1 MNVLLIHNLPT
12 PYRIEFFNRISALMS
27 ERNMH
32 FHVIF
37 QDTTTKRRS
46 FWKNASEG
54 SDFSFEF
61 SKTINIGGYLKKM
74 RIPLSPIREFSKNA
88 PDVIVA
94 TGFNLHTIFAF
105 FYTRNKNIP
114 LMIWTGEREIKGLC
128 RYLRI
133 LVRKWILK
141 RTGCIFTYGKAAQDF
156 YSCNFDFPR
165 EKMTTLLN
173 VIPVQHEIDVPAKI
187 ELKKK
192 ELRKKN
198 LRLIIVGDLRK
209 RKGIHYIPD
218 LLGELASTLSQHTIE
233 LVIIGGG
240 PEEKAFRNS
249 LQPHK
254 ERIEIRFLGKIPN
267 NQVLEEVAGTHF
279 LLFPTLGDTWGHVIT
294 EAFSVGTP
302 VFTSRFAGAVP
313 DMIKEGKNGFVVDFE
328 SPDQIARTVSALIS
342 NISEYEKICRFAKQ
356 SYHDIFDSL
365 DNAGTMFSVI
375 TRELSHN

>member
-1 MNVLLIHNLPT
+1 
-12 PYRIEFFNRISALMS
+12 MS
-27 ERNMH
+27 ERNIH

-37 QDTTTKRRS
+37 QDATTKRRS

-61 SKTINIGGYLKKM
+61 SKTINIGGYLKKL
-74 RIPLSPIREFSKNA
+74 RIPLSPIHEFSKNA

-114 LMIWTGEREIKGLC
+114 LMIWAGEREIKGLC
-128 RYLRI
+128 SYLRI

-141 RTGCIFTYGKAAQDF
+141 RTRCIFTYGKATQDF

-165 EKMTTLLN
+165 EQMTTLLN
-173 VIPVQHEIDVPAKI
+173 VIPIRHEIDVPAKI
-187 ELKKK
+187 GSKIK
-192 ELRKKN
+192 ELEKKA
-198 LRLIIVGDLRK
+198 LRLIFVGDLRK
-209 RKGIHYIPD
+209 LKGIYYIPD
-218 LLGELASTLSQHTIE
+218 LLGKLASTLPEHSIE

-249 LQPHK
+249 LQAHN
-254 ERIEIRFLGKIPN
+254 ESITIRFLGKIPN
-267 NQVLEEVAGTHF
+267 NQVLDEISRSHF

-302 VFTSRFAGAVP
+302 VLTSRFAGAVP
-313 DMIKEGKNGFVVDFE
+313 DMIREGENGFVVDFE
-328 SPDQIARTVSALIS
+328 NPDQIARTVSTVIS
-342 NISEYEKICRFAKQ
+342 NISEYEKICKFAKQ

-365 DNAGTMFSVI
+365 DNAETFVDVV
-375 TRELSHN
+375 TRELSHD